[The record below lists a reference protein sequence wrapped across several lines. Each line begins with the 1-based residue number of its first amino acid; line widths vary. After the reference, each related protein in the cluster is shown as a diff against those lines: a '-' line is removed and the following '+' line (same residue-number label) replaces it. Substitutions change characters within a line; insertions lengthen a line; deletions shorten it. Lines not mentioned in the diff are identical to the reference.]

1 MQVELVA
8 FKVNFIGA
16 VPLARLILPVRDRL
30 RSFRVT
36 ESETISSVR
45 HPF

>member
-16 VPLARLILPVRDRL
+16 VPLARLILPGTGQVEELQSYGIRND
-30 RSFRVT
+30 
-36 ESETISSVR
+36 
-45 HPF
+45 